1 MTVHGLKDQTDDID
15 QPTGK
20 SPNTGSTPNTTNGT
34 GDDPTRTTAGD
45 PQLRSRVNDI
55 VQLGPTS
62 NGELADAWGLQTGKE
77 AWQYLTSELEDYYE
91 RNADHR
97 IQPTEKAHA
106 LSTETDV
113 S

>member
-1 MTVHGLKDQTDDID
+1 
-15 QPTGK
+15 
-20 SPNTGSTPNTTNGT
+20 
-34 GDDPTRTTAGD
+34 
-45 PQLRSRVNDI
+45 
-55 VQLGPTS
+55 VQLAPTS

-77 AWQYLTSELEDYYE
+77 AWQYLTSELEDYYK
-91 RNADHR
+91 RNADQK